1 MTIQRN
7 SSEGLGAA
15 LLPLLVETDV
25 SVPSPNIEVAWQ
37 IFFFL
42 AEKYRRVS
50 LVFKKYV
57 IYCRG
62 AWLSESEEHVTLDHE
77 FQPQWGVEII

>member
-1 MTIQRN
+1 MLGGSGAEAGVGNVVNRSPLTRLPCPQRPVCTRAVTIQRN

-42 AEKYRRVS
+42 AENIVGS
-50 LVFKKYV
+50 
-57 IYCRG
+57 
-62 AWLSESEEHVTLDHE
+62 A
-77 FQPQWGVEII
+77 